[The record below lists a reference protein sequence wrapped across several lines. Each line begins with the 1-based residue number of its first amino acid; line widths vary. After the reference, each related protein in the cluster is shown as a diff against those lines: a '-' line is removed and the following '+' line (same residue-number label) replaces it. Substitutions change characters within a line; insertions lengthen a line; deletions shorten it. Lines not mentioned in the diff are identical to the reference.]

1 MKGAV
6 FPLKKAGCSSKVPK
20 PSLLS
25 ARLSAFAVRLGHGP
39 RLDAALG
46 AVVLAMKKLR
56 DRLAHSLTLTFYGC
70 LEKLL
75 LYGLREVAP
84 RMRDALAQGA
94 VNALL
99 RLA

>member
-1 MKGAV
+1 
-6 FPLKKAGCSSKVPK
+6 
-20 PSLLS
+20 
-25 ARLSAFAVRLGHGP
+25 
-39 RLDAALG
+39 
-46 AVVLAMKKLR
+46 VVLAMKKLR